1 MPEVGIQRHGLV
13 GVVEMRRPPHNHLG
27 DGVVGE
33 LAAAFEDLDADPD
46 CRAILLCAEGRSFCA
61 GADFS
66 GRRPEA
72 ANFAGGRDDYGA
84 PAHGRVDDVG
94 AGSLYHEALRLFA
107 IGTPVIAAVHGAA
120 IGGGL
125 GLTLVADLRVTCR
138 EARWSVNFS
147 RLGFHPGF
155 ALTYTLPELVGIRH
169 ARRLFYTGCRI
180 DGAEAAAIGLA
191 DECVPQDEVRSRAL
205 ELAEEIASSAPLA
218 VRAIKATLGGDRLDR
233 LRRATDHELAEQVR
247 LLGTDD
253 AREGIAAYAER
264 RTPKFAAR

>member
-1 MPEVGIQRHGLV
+1 M
-13 GVVEMRRPPHNHLG
+13 
-27 DGVVGE
+27 
-33 LAAAFEDLDADPD
+33 
-46 CRAILLCAEGRSFCA
+46 
-61 GADFS
+61 
-66 GRRPEA
+66 
-72 ANFAGGRDDYGA
+72 
-84 PAHGRVDDVG
+84 
-94 AGSLYHEALRLFA
+94 
-107 IGTPVIAAVHGAA
+107 
-120 IGGGL
+120 
-125 GLTLVADLRVTCR
+125 
-138 EARWSVNFS
+138 NFS

-169 ARRLFYTGCRI
+169 ARRLFYTGCRL